1 MNQKELSKINWR
13 DPSLAEKEFM
23 LLVPLTDELHLQ
35 RSLFQ
40 DPKQPFHVLFLTPT
54 QLWTVLEYGLDERVE
69 EELGFHFGFGEETT
83 MDASL
88 VEGFAKVVDKE
99 FSSLDRRDRTYT
111 HTLFLIE
118 KIIQEAKR
126 LGKPLIF
133 DLRGI
138 A

>member
-1 MNQKELSKINWR
+1 MNKKQLMKIDWKN
-13 DPSLAEKEFM
+13 PLMAEKEFM
-23 LLVPLTDELHLQ
+23 LLVPTGEKLHLDK
-35 RSLFQ
+35 SLFA

-69 EELGFHFGFGEETT
+69 EELGFRFAFGEKTI
-83 MDASL
+83 MDTSL
-88 VEGFAKVVDKE
+88 VEGFGKVVDKE

-118 KIIQEAKR
+118 TIIKEAKR

-133 DLRGI
+133 DLRGM
-138 A
+138 